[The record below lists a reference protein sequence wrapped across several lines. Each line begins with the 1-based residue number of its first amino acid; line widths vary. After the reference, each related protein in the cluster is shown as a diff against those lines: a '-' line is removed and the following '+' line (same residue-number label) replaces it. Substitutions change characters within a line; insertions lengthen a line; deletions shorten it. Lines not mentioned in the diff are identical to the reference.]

1 MKVLAIVFI
10 MIVLFLSSLVGKIEL
25 DFMKLLDNESIEYQ
39 IFTQIRLPRVMLAFL
54 AGGVLALSGLL
65 FQTLFRNPLT
75 TPFTLGI
82 SSGATL
88 GAASAIMIGVG
99 GTFLG
104 FSFVTL
110 FGFLG
115 ALSTVFIIYF
125 FSKKLP
131 SSSDQ
136 RLILVGIALSFLYSS
151 TLLVIYYLSDFQESY
166 LILRFT
172 MGSLLSVGFSDVL
185 PLFVSALIVLFVA
198 LRYRHALKLF
208 SISDEFAFLKGVDVE
223 RIMMMLFI
231 VISLGVGILVSIVGP
246 ISFIGL
252 IIPHIVKSVMK
263 KSIEHTILPTF
274 MVGGVF
280 LLLCDTLARSLPT
293 ISEIPV
299 GILTSL
305 IGGVVFVWILLRTQ
319 EHKRER

>member
-1 MKVLAIVFI
+1 MKTLWLIALL
-10 MIVLFLSSLVGKIEL
+10 VLFILSSLIGKVDLNLSNIL
-25 DFMKLLDNESIEYQ
+25 DTSSTQYQ
-39 IFTQIRLPRVMLAFL
+39 IFTQIRVPRTILAFL
-54 AGGVLALSGLL
+54 SGGILALSGLL

-88 GAASAIMIGVG
+88 GAAGAIIYGLG
-99 GTFLG
+99 GSFFG

-115 ALSTVFIIYF
+115 ALSTVFLIYF
-125 FSKKLP
+125 FSKKLL

-151 TLLVIYYLSDFQESY
+151 LLLILYYVSNFEESY

-172 MGSLLSVGFSDVL
+172 MGTLLTVGYSDIVPVFISSFLLLFISYKYARELKLLS
-185 PLFVSALIVLFVA
+185 
-198 LRYRHALKLF
+198 
-208 SISDEFAFLKGVDVE
+208 ISSEFAFLKGVAVDRVL
-223 RIMMMLFI
+223 ITLFV
-231 VISLGVGILVSIVGP
+231 VISLAVGVLVSIVGP

-252 IIPHIVKSVMK
+252 IIPHMVKSVLK
-263 KSIEHTILPTF
+263 VSVDRLILTTF
-274 MVGGVF
+274 LVGGAF
-280 LLLCDTLARSLPT
+280 LLVCDTIARSLPT

-299 GILTSL
+299 GIITSFV
-305 IGGVVFVWILLRTQ
+305 GGVVFVYILLSR
-319 EHKRER
+319 K

>member
-1 MKVLAIVFI
+1 MKIVWFLSLFSLLA
-10 MIVLFLSSLVGKIEL
+10 LSSLIGKVDL
-25 DFMKLLDNESIEYQ
+25 NLASILNPASMEYQ
-39 IFTQIRLPRVMLAFL
+39 IFTQIRVPRTILAFL
-54 AGGVLALSGLL
+54 SGGILALSGLL

-88 GAASAIMIGVG
+88 GAAIAIIFGF
-99 GTFLG
+99 TSSFLG

-115 ALSTVFIIYF
+115 ALSTVGLIYF

-151 TLLVIYYLSDFQESY
+151 ILLILYYISNFQESY
-166 LILRFT
+166 LVLRFT
-172 MGSLLSVGFSDVL
+172 MGSLLTVGYGDTL
-185 PLFVSALIVLFVA
+185 PVILSAIAILFT
-198 LRYRHALKLF
+198 ALKYAHELKLL
-208 SISDEFAFLKGVDVE
+208 SISSDFAFLKGVEVE
-223 RIMMMLFI
+223 KVLITLFI
-231 VISLGVGILVSIVGP
+231 VISLAVGILVSIVGP

-252 IIPHIVKSVMK
+252 IIPHIVKNVMK
-263 KSIEHTILPTF
+263 KSVEKTIMPTF
-274 MVGGVF
+274 IVGGVF
-280 LLLCDTLARSLPT
+280 LLICDTLSRSLPT

-299 GILTSL
+299 GIITSF
-305 IGGVVFVWILLRTQ
+305 IGGVVFVYILLS
-319 EHKRER
+319 KR

>member
-1 MKVLAIVFI
+1 FTLLI
-10 MIVLFLSSLVGKIEL
+10 LSTLVGKIDL
-25 DFMKLLDNESIEYQ
+25 NFMKILEPSSMEYQ
-39 IFTQIRLPRVMLAFL
+39 IFTQIRLPRTILAFL
-54 AGGVLALSGLL
+54 SGGILALSGLL

-88 GAASAIMIGVG
+88 GAAIAIIFGF
-99 GTFLG
+99 TSSFLG

-110 FGFLG
+110 FGFFG
-115 ALSTVFIIYF
+115 ALSTVALIYF

-151 TLLVIYYLSDFQESY
+151 ILLILYYLSDFQESY
-166 LILRFT
+166 LVLRFT
-172 MGSLLSVGFSDVL
+172 MGTLLTVGYGDTL
-185 PLFVSALIVLFVA
+185 PVVMSAIAILFVA
-198 LRYRHALKLF
+198 IKHKHELKLL
-208 SISDEFAFLKGVDVE
+208 SISSEFAFLKGVNVE
-223 RIMMMLFI
+223 KVLITLFM
-231 VISLGVGILVSIVGP
+231 VISLAVGVLVSIVGP

-263 KSIEHTILPTF
+263 QSVEKTIVPTF
-274 MVGGVF
+274 LAGGLF
-280 LLLCDTLARSLPT
+280 LLLCDTLSRSLPT

-299 GILTSL
+299 GIITSF
-305 IGGVVFVWILLRTQ
+305 IGGVVFIYILLRR
-319 EHKRER
+319 KR

>member
-1 MKVLAIVFI
+1 MKIVWFLSLFSLLA
-10 MIVLFLSSLVGKIEL
+10 LSSLIGKVDL
-25 DFMKLLDNESIEYQ
+25 NLASILNPASMEYQ
-39 IFTQIRLPRVMLAFL
+39 IFTQIRVPRTILAFL
-54 AGGVLALSGLL
+54 SGGILALSGLL

-88 GAASAIMIGVG
+88 GAAIAIIFGF
-99 GTFLG
+99 TSSFLG

-115 ALSTVFIIYF
+115 ALSTVGLIYF

-151 TLLVIYYLSDFQESY
+151 ILLILYYISNFQESY
-166 LILRFT
+166 LVLRFT
-172 MGSLLSVGFSDVL
+172 MGSLLTVGYGDTL
-185 PLFVSALIVLFVA
+185 PVILSAIAILFA
-198 LRYRHALKLF
+198 ALKYAHELKLL
-208 SISDEFAFLKGVDVE
+208 SISSDFAFLKGVEVE
-223 RIMMMLFI
+223 KVLITLFI
-231 VISLGVGILVSIVGP
+231 VISLAVGILVSIVGP

-252 IIPHIVKSVMK
+252 IIPHIVKKVMK
-263 KSIEHTILPTF
+263 KSVEKTIIPTF
-274 MVGGVF
+274 IVGGVF
-280 LLLCDTLARSLPT
+280 LLICDTISRSLPT

-299 GILTSL
+299 GIITSF
-305 IGGVVFVWILLRTQ
+305 IGGVVFVYILLS
-319 EHKRER
+319 KR

>member
-1 MKVLAIVFI
+1 MKILWFFSIFA
-10 MIVLFLSSLVGKIEL
+10 LLLLSSLIGKVDL
-25 DFMKLLDNESIEYQ
+25 NFMKIFEPTSMEYQ
-39 IFTQIRLPRVMLAFL
+39 IFTQIRLPRTILAFL
-54 AGGVLALSGLL
+54 SGGILALSGLL

-88 GAASAIMIGVG
+88 GAAFAIIFGF
-99 GTFLG
+99 TSSFLG

-110 FGFLG
+110 FGFFG
-115 ALSTVFIIYF
+115 ALSTVALIYF

-151 TLLVIYYLSDFQESY
+151 ILLILYYLSDFQESY
-166 LILRFT
+166 LVLRFT
-172 MGSLLSVGFSDVL
+172 MGSLLTVGYGDIFPVIISAIAI
-185 PLFVSALIVLFVA
+185 LFISLK
-198 LRYRHALKLF
+198 YRQELKLL
-208 SISDEFAFLKGVDVE
+208 SISSEFAFLKGVNVE
-223 RIMMMLFI
+223 KVLIILFI
-231 VISLGVGILVSIVGP
+231 IISLAVGVLVSIVGP

-263 KSIEHTILPTF
+263 QSVEKIIIPTF
-274 MVGGVF
+274 LTGGLF
-280 LLLCDTLARSLPT
+280 LLLCDTISRSLPT

-299 GILTSL
+299 GIITSFV
-305 IGGVVFVWILLRTQ
+305 GGVVFVYILLRR
-319 EHKRER
+319 KR

>member
-1 MKVLAIVFI
+1 MKTLWLIALL
-10 MIVLFLSSLVGKIEL
+10 VLFILSSLIGKVDLNLSNIL
-25 DFMKLLDNESIEYQ
+25 DTSSTQYQ
-39 IFTQIRLPRVMLAFL
+39 IFTQIRVPRTILAFL
-54 AGGVLALSGLL
+54 SGGILALSGLL

-88 GAASAIMIGVG
+88 GAAGAIIYGLSG
-99 GTFLG
+99 SFFG

-115 ALSTVFIIYF
+115 ALSTVFLIYF
-125 FSKKLP
+125 FSKKLL

-151 TLLVIYYLSDFQESY
+151 LLLILYYVSDFEESY

-172 MGSLLSVGFSDVL
+172 MGTLLTVGYSDIVPVFISSFLLLFISYKYARELKLLS
-185 PLFVSALIVLFVA
+185 
-198 LRYRHALKLF
+198 
-208 SISDEFAFLKGVDVE
+208 ISSEFAFLKGVSVDRVL
-223 RIMMMLFI
+223 ITLFV
-231 VISLGVGILVSIVGP
+231 VISLAVGVLVSIVGP

-252 IIPHIVKSVMK
+252 IIPHMVKSVLK
-263 KSIEHTILPTF
+263 VSVDRLILTTF
-274 MVGGVF
+274 LVGGAF
-280 LLLCDTLARSLPT
+280 LLVCDTIARSLPT

-299 GILTSL
+299 GIITSFV
-305 IGGVVFVWILLRTQ
+305 GGVVFVYILLSR
-319 EHKRER
+319 K

>member
-1 MKVLAIVFI
+1 MKIFWYLFI
-10 MIVLFLSSLVGKIEL
+10 ISMLVLSSLIGKVDLNLTNI
-25 DFMKLLDNESIEYQ
+25 FNQSSMEYQ
-39 IFTQIRLPRVMLAFL
+39 IFTQIRLPRTILAFL
-54 AGGVLALSGLL
+54 SGGILALSGLL

-88 GAASAIMIGVG
+88 GAATAIIFGF
-99 GTFLG
+99 TSSFLG

-110 FGFLG
+110 FGFFG
-115 ALSTVFIIYF
+115 ALSTVGLIYY

-151 TLLVIYYLSDFQESY
+151 ILLILYYISDFQESY
-166 LILRFT
+166 LVLRFT
-172 MGSLLSVGFSDVL
+172 MGSLLTVGYGDTL
-185 PLFVSALIVLFVA
+185 PVILSAIIILFVA
-198 LRYRHALKLF
+198 LKYSHELKLL
-208 SISDEFAFLKGVDVE
+208 SISSEFAFLKGVNVE
-223 RIMMMLFI
+223 RVLITLFI
-231 VISLGVGILVSIVGP
+231 VISLAVGVLVSIVGP

-263 KSIEHTILPTF
+263 QSVEKTIVPTF
-274 MVGGVF
+274 LTGGVF
-280 LLLCDTLARSLPT
+280 LLLCDTISRSLPT

-299 GILTSL
+299 GIITSFV
-305 IGGVVFVWILLRTQ
+305 GGVVFVYILLR
-319 EHKRER
+319 R